1 MEWLNKWL
9 ERLYQTFIVA
19 DRYKTLIGG
28 LEKAADEDRIEQ
40 MNQANPDYIIRDLR
54 DLISICK
61 EKRTWNDTS
70 IW

>member
-1 MEWLNKWL
+1 MAMISVGFSK
-9 ERLYQTFIVA
+9 
-19 DRYKTLIGG
+19 
-28 LEKAADEDRIEQ
+28 DEDRIEQ

-54 DLISICK
+54 DLILICK